1 MKIRKKLRVSEEI
14 PTCSMA
20 DIAFLLIIFFLVT
33 TTMNMDKGLGL
44 VLPGF
49 GAQQRV
55 RKTQICKIWVSA
67 SGRVAVANVE
77 MEIPKIKDEI
87 KRRLEENEKLIVSLK
102 TAKDTQY
109 GTFIE
114 VLDQLK
120 LAQAPVISLAVPDE

>member
-49 GAQQRV
+49 GETTRV
-55 RKTQICKIWVSA
+55 RKTQMCNIWVNAAGSVM
-67 SGRVAVANVE
+67 VAGE
-77 MEIPKIKDEI
+77 IMEIPKIKDEI
-87 KRRLEENEKLIVSLK
+87 KRRLAVNEKLIVSLK
-102 TAKDTQY
+102 TDKETQY

-120 LAQAPVISLAVPDE
+120 LAEAPVISLAVPD

>member
-1 MKIRKKLRVSEEI
+1 MKIPKKLRVSEEI

-44 VLPGF
+44 VLPGI
-49 GAQQRV
+49 GEQKQV
-55 RKTQICKIWVSA
+55 RKTNVCKVWINATGAVM
-67 SGRVAVANVE
+67 VAGE
-77 MEIPKIKDEI
+77 IMEIPKIKDDI
-87 KRRLEENEKLIVSLK
+87 KRRLAENEKLIVSLK
-102 TAKDTQY
+102 TDRDTQY

-120 LAQAPVISLAVPDE
+120 LAEAPVISLAVPE

>member
-44 VLPGF
+44 VLPGI
-49 GAQQRV
+49 GVEKRIP
-55 RKTQICKIWVSA
+55 RTNICNVWINAVGQVMVAGEVMEVSKVK
-67 SGRVAVANVE
+67 G
-77 MEIPKIKDEI
+77 EI
-87 KRRLEENEKLIVSLK
+87 KRRLAENDKLIVSLK
-102 TAKDTQY
+102 TDRDTKY
-109 GTFIE
+109 ERFVE

-120 LAQAPVISLAVPDE
+120 MAEAPRISLAVPD

>member
-44 VLPGF
+44 VLPGV
-49 GAQQRV
+49 GEAKRV
-55 RKTQICKIWVSA
+55 RKTQICNVWVNAAGSVMV
-67 SGRVAVANVE
+67 SGE
-77 MEIPKIKDEI
+77 ITDIPKIKDEI
-87 KRRLEENEKLIVSLK
+87 KRRLTENEKLIVSLK
-102 TAKDTQY
+102 TDKETHY

-120 LAQAPVISLAVPDE
+120 LAQAPVISLALPD